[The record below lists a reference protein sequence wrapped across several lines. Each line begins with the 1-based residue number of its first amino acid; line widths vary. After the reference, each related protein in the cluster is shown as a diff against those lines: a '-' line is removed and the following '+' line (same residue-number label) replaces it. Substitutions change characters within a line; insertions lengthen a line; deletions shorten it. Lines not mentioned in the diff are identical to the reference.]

1 MKKMKSVIWGFA
13 LLIIGIIMGINA
25 LGIADIDIF
34 FDGWWTLFII
44 VPSFIGLLTDDDKLG
59 SIIFLIIGVLLL
71 LGSQDIVKF
80 ELVGKLILPII
91 IVLIGLSLIFK
102 NIFTAKIRKS
112 IDEVNKTNNTSDECS
127 AIFTGQD
134 IKVDNE
140 EFNGKSVS
148 AIFGGITLDL
158 RKALI
163 TKDVVIKCKSIFG
176 GIEIFIPD
184 NVKVQVKSNS
194 AFGGVDNKTISDNNS
209 EITIYIDATCVFG
222 GVDIK

>member
-44 VPSFIGLLTDDDKLG
+44 VPSFIGLLTDDDKLE

-80 ELVGKLILPII
+80 ELVSKLILPII

-134 IKVDNE
+134 IKVANE

-176 GIEIFIPD
+176 GIEIFVPD